1 MPLPEKF
8 PLAELVLPVAV
19 DKTASVR
26 FGTNR
31 YSTPP
36 EYAGGTLVLSASD
49 ERVRLVDGDRQV
61 ANHARSWGRM
71 QRVDD
76 PEHRRVLV
84 ESRPRAVAMTVRDQL
99 LGAVP
104 ELTVLY
110 ERWVEE
116 GRNVNFMTGRV
127 RGLMG
132 DYGREVLHIAVG
144 AMVAR
149 GTHDIGALTL
159 LCEQERQ
166 RVNRPVPSA
175 MKLGEHVDERIVP
188 THDLASYD
196 RKKGGAS

>member
-1 MPLPEKF
+1 
-8 PLAELVLPVAV
+8 
-19 DKTASVR
+19 
-26 FGTNR
+26 
-31 YSTPP
+31 
-36 EYAGGTLVLSASD
+36 
-49 ERVRLVDGDRQV
+49 
-61 ANHARSWGRM
+61 
-71 QRVDD
+71 
-76 PEHRRVLV
+76 
-84 ESRPRAVAMTVRDQL
+84 MTVRDQL
-99 LGAVP
+99 LDAVP

-110 ERWVEE
+110 ERWVQE

-132 DYGREVLHIAVG
+132 DYGREVLHIAVR

-166 RVNRPVPSA
+166 RANRPVPTA